1 MTLKQR
7 VVANGDVRDGSMTC
21 SMRDYLQH
29 ASALSE
35 RGVVFVTVTLIE
47 PEGHVPQDIGAKAII
62 TAAGLAWG
70 TVGGGRL
77 EARAIVHAQEMIA
90 RAETGLG
97 SSPSN
102 AQSIPPQMIR
112 YELQRDLNM
121 VCGGAATFF
130 YEISTLPRW
139 NIAVFGA
146 GHVAQATVSLLST
159 FDCSLSCFDPREEW
173 MTRIVVRPNVRKV
186 LVAEPSQAVAALPAG
201 TFFLCMS
208 QGHATDLPIVRE
220 ILRRGDA
227 AFVGVI
233 GSEPKARTLRS
244 ALVKDGFSE
253 DVVGRIRCPVGLPIG
268 SNSPAEIAVSIAAQL
283 LQERDAA
290 APQSR

>member
-1 MTLKQR
+1 M
-7 VVANGDVRDGSMTC
+7 SF
-21 SMRDYLQH
+21 SMRDYLQY

-35 RGVVFVTVTLIE
+35 RGVNFVTVTLIE

-62 TAAGLAWG
+62 TSGGLAWG

-77 EARAIVHAQEMIA
+77 EARAIVHAQEMIT
-90 RAETGLG
+90 RAEAR
-97 SSPSN
+97 PSAGQAAA
-102 AQSIPPQMIR
+102 AQSIAPEIVR

-130 YEISTLPRW
+130 YELSTLPRW

-159 FDCSLSCFDPREEW
+159 FNCSLSCIDPREEW
-173 MTRIVVRPNVRKV
+173 LSRIVDRPNLRKV
-186 LVAEPSQAVAALPAG
+186 LAAESAGAVTALPAG

-208 QGHATDLPIVRE
+208 QGHATDLPIVRQ
-220 ILRRGDA
+220 ILNRGDA
-227 AFVGVI
+227 LFVGVI

-244 ALVKDGFSE
+244 VLVKEGFAE
-253 DVVGRIRCPVGLPIG
+253 DVVARIRCPLGLPIG

-283 LQERDAA
+283 LQERDAS

>member
-1 MTLKQR
+1 
-7 VVANGDVRDGSMTC
+7 MTC

-29 ASALSE
+29 ANALSE

-77 EARAIVHAQEMIA
+77 EARAIMHAQEMIV
-90 RAETGLG
+90 RAGAG
-97 SSPSN
+97 VASDRSN
-102 AQSIPPQMIR
+102 AQSIPPEIVR

-159 FDCSLSCFDPREEW
+159 FDCSLSCIDTREEW
-173 MTRIVVRPNVRKV
+173 LSRIVVRPNVRKV
-186 LVAEPSQAVAALPAG
+186 LTMESSVAVAALPAG

-227 AFVGVI
+227 SFVGVI

-244 ALVKDGFSE
+244 TLVKEGFAE
-253 DVVGRIRCPVGLPIG
+253 HVVARICCPVGLPIG

>member
-1 MTLKQR
+1 
-7 VVANGDVRDGSMTC
+7 MTC

-29 ASALSE
+29 ANALSE

-77 EARAIVHAQEMIA
+77 EARAIMHAQEMIV
-90 RAETGLG
+90 RAGAG
-97 SSPSN
+97 VASDRSN
-102 AQSIPPQMIR
+102 AQSIPPEIVR

-159 FDCSLSCFDPREEW
+159 FDCSLSCIDTREEW
-173 MTRIVVRPNVRKV
+173 LSRIVVRPNVRKV
-186 LVAEPSQAVAALPAG
+186 LTMESSDAVAALPAG

-227 AFVGVI
+227 SFVGVI

-244 ALVKDGFSE
+244 TLVKEGFAE
-253 DVVGRIRCPVGLPIG
+253 HVVARICCPVGLPIG

>member
-1 MTLKQR
+1 
-7 VVANGDVRDGSMTC
+7 
-21 SMRDYLQH
+21 MRGVTAMREYLQH
-29 ASALSE
+29 ASTLAE
-35 RGVVFVTVTLIE
+35 QGAIFVTVTLVD

-62 TAAGLAWG
+62 TEAGLAWG

-77 EARAIVHAQEMIA
+77 EARAIEHAQEMMA
-90 RAETGLG
+90 RESARGR
-97 SSPSN
+97 
-102 AQSIPPQMIR
+102 PPGVTKPESVR

-121 VCGGAATFF
+121 VCGGAATLF
-130 YEISTLPRW
+130 YEITAPAHW

-159 FDCSLSCFDPREEW
+159 FACNLTCIDPRDAWLSRLVERE
-173 MTRIVVRPNVRKV
+173 NVRRV
-186 LVAEPSQAVAALPAG
+186 LAAEPAACVAALPAG
-201 TFFLCMS
+201 TFYLCIS

-244 ALVKDGFSE
+244 TLLKEGFAESHIAA
-253 DVVGRIRCPVGLPIG
+253 IRCPVGLPIG

-283 LQERDAA
+283 LQERDSSQA
-290 APQSR
+290 APT